1 MRCVQLRWP
10 SSLRGRLLAV
20 YGLSMGLSAL
30 AVGALVILLAK
41 PFHQYTLQSGVERF
55 ARQLA
60 NRVEF
65 GPDGQPVGFS
75 ARHIEAWLFT
85 AFADEVAVQIVDTD
99 GRVVFRAAAE
109 ATALDRIGANLM
121 PAARGLAFEHHGV
134 AMHAA
139 AAPVAQGG
147 RTWHVQIATS
157 DRLVLQ
163 LRESFGRP
171 ALQAGVVSTGIVFL
185 IVFLVATHL
194 TLQRILQPLRAAASA
209 AQRITP
215 RTLDARLEVGGLPLE
230 LAPLIDAFNRVLDRL
245 QAGFRTQQEFLAN
258 AAHELKTPL
267 ALIRAQVELTPAVGA
282 NALLLQDIDRMARQ
296 IQQLLHLAE
305 ASEPRNYRVEA
316 VEPHAAVA
324 EVCAFMDR
332 VAERHGVRIAQQIE
346 DAAQHWN
353 ADRGAL
359 FTLLKNLLENAIQ
372 HSPPRGVVTV
382 QATDQG
388 FSVADQGPGVPVENL
403 GRLFDRFWRSAER
416 RDDGAGLGLSI
427 CLEIAHAHGWTIKA
441 RPGAVG
447 LLIRVWFEKPEHRG

>member
-1 MRCVQLRWP
+1 MPCVQLRWP
-10 SSLRGRLLAV
+10 GSLRGRLLAV

-30 AVGALVILLAK
+30 LAGALVVLVAPL
-41 PFHQYTLQSGVERF
+41 FSQYTLRLSAERF
-55 ARQLA
+55 ARQMSDC
-60 NRVEF
+60 VEF
-65 GPDGQPVGFS
+65 GLDGRPTGFNAEKIEPWIFS
-75 ARHIEAWLFT
+75 SFAR
-85 AFADEVAVQIVDTD
+85 DVAVQIVDAQ
-99 GRVVFRAAAE
+99 GRVVVRPAAG
-109 ATALDRIGANLM
+109 ATALPPVGAGGP
-121 PAARGLAFEHHGV
+121 PAARGFSFAHEGV

-139 AAPVAQGG
+139 AAPVAHTGNA
-147 RTWHVQIATS
+147 WYVQLAIS

-163 LRESFGRP
+163 LRESFGLP
-171 ALQAGVVSTGIVFL
+171 ALRAGIVATGIVFL
-185 IVFLVATHL
+185 AVFLVATHL

-215 RTLDARLEVGGLPLE
+215 RTLDARLQAGDLPAE
-230 LAPLIDAFNRVLDRL
+230 LAPLVDAFNRALDRL

-267 ALIRAQVELTPAVGA
+267 ALIRAQVELGPAIGP

-305 ASEPRNYRVEA
+305 ASEPRNYRVET
-316 VEPHAAVA
+316 VDPHAAIA

-332 VAERHGVRIAQQIE
+332 VAERHGVRIAQQI
-346 DAAQHWN
+346 DGAAPHWN

-372 HSPPRGVVTV
+372 HSPPGGVVTV
-382 QATDQG
+382 LATGQG
-388 FSVADQGPGVPVENL
+388 FSVADQGPGVPMENL

-427 CLEIAHAHGWTIKA
+427 CLEIARAHGWTIAA
-441 RPGAVG
+441 RPGQVG
-447 LLIRVWFEKPEHRG
+447 LQADVRF